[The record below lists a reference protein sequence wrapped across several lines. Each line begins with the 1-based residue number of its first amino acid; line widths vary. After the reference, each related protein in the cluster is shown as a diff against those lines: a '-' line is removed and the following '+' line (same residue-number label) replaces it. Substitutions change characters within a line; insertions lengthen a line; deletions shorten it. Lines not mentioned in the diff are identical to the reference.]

1 MSLELEIVTPEG
13 KVYEETIDSVVLPT
27 TSGEIGILP
36 GHIPL
41 VTEVRAG
48 EISVFRSGKDDHL
61 AVSSG
66 FAQCVG
72 DKVSILAEHAI
83 NAVDIDT
90 AEVEAAQARA
100 EEALRTSSEMSEEEK
115 AMLETTIQYAFAQK
129 LLKQKK

>member
-13 KVYEETIDSVVLPT
+13 KVYEATVDSVVLPT
-27 TSGEIGILP
+27 TSGEVGILP

-41 VTEVRAG
+41 LTEVRAG
-48 EISVFRSGKDDHL
+48 EISVIRNDEDDHL